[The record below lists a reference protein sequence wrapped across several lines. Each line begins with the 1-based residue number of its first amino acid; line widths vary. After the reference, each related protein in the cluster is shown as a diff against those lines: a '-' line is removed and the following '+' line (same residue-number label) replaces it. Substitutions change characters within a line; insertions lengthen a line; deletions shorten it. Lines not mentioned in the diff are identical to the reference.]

1 MVNLESVTDGGR
13 ERGRRRRGGG
23 VVEVM
28 KLMVP
33 LHSLLDSRLVSVRSS
48 RVFPGLAS

>member
-13 ERGRRRRGGG
+13 EGEGGGG

-28 KLMVP
+28 KMMVP
-33 LHSLLDSRLVSVRSS
+33 LLSLLDSRLVSVRSF